1 MFRLPVVTAGRNK
14 ILGRKG
20 ILCQQP
26 IIRKFHNLFRAGN
39 TMQQVQAL
47 DTGEPAY
54 SAAHALEQVLDVLGA
69 FEQPNLRFSVIILM
83 QADSN
88 ILLPNQSVLPLQC
101 LFRYNQVHFLTILV
115 THITTHRQESVAAEF
130 CFVHTP
136 GHKTDLQMCVR
147 VEIIQKF
154 AVLGKKTFLLLLT
167 CQLKIDIRERHCHG
181 EKSRL
186 HLTDAAFVHTLVLQ
200 TVRSLLR
207 YTALLDAAGALRGI
221 HFGLFCGSA
230 QLL

>member
-1 MFRLPVVTAGRNK
+1 MLRLPVVTTGRNK
-14 ILGRKG
+14 ILGRNG

-47 DTGEPAY
+47 DTREPAY

-69 FEQPNLRFSVIILM
+69 FEESNLRFSVIILM
-83 QADSN
+83 QTNGNVLFPD
-88 ILLPNQSVLPLQC
+88 QSILPLQRF
-101 LFRYNQVHFLTILV
+101 FRYDTVHLLAVPV
-115 THITTHRQESVAAEF
+115 TAVTTQRQESVAAEF

-136 GHKTDLQMCVR
+136 GHKTDLQMR
-147 VEIIQKF
+147 VWVKIVQEF
-154 AVLGKKTFLLLLT
+154 TVLGKKTFLLFLPR
-167 CQLKIDIRERHCHG
+167 QLKIDIRECHCHG

-207 YTALLDAAGALRGI
+207 CTALLDAAGALRGI

>member
-1 MFRLPVVTAGRNK
+1 MLRLPVVTAGRNK
-14 ILGRKG
+14 ILGRNG

-26 IIRKFHNLFRAGN
+26 IIRKCHDFFRAGN

-69 FEQPNLRFSVIILM
+69 FEQSNLRFSVIILM
-83 QADSN
+83 QTNSN
-88 ILLPNQSVLPLQC
+88 VLFPNQSILPLQC
-101 LFRYNQVHFLTILV
+101 FFRYNAVHFLAVPV
-115 THITTHRQESVAAEF
+115 TGITTQRQESVAAEF

-154 AVLGKKTFLLLLT
+154 AVLGKKIFLLLLP
-167 CQLKIDIRERHCHG
+167 CQLKIDIRECHCHG
-181 EKSRL
+181 VKPRFY
-186 HLTDAAFVHTLVLQ
+186 LTDAAFVHTLILQ

-207 YTALLDAAGALRGI
+207 RAALLNAAGALRGI

>member
-1 MFRLPVVTAGRNK
+1 MLRLPVVTTGRNK
-14 ILGRKG
+14 ILCRKG
-20 ILCQQP
+20 IFCQQP

-47 DTGEPAY
+47 NTEEPAY

-69 FEQPNLRFSVIILM
+69 LEQPNLRFSVIILM

-101 LFRYNQVHFLTILV
+101 FFRYNAVHFLAIPV
-115 THITTHRQESVAAEF
+115 TGITTQRQESVAAEF

-154 AVLGKKTFLLLLT
+154 AVLGKKTFLLLLP

-207 YTALLDAAGALRGI
+207 CTAFLNAAGALRGI